1 MTILGEQAQVLEEEI
16 ERLYRNWFIET
27 CDDWVVPY
35 LGDLI
40 GVRPT
45 SARQLSTRAE
55 VANALG
61 YRRRKG
67 TLAVVEQLARDVTGL
82 PARAVEYFTLLSTT
96 QNLNHLRMENHGT
109 PNLRDGAALS
119 HLGGPFE
126 RTTHLL
132 EVRGIEHGNGRYN
145 IPNIG
150 VHLWRLS
157 ALELRK
163 VMAHAVEDGTGLH
176 FTFSPLGNDLQLF
189 RRPGRSPVPSRA
201 RRKATCPIPSRD
213 MISTS
218 TWKTFMARMQVSQFG
233 MATHLS
239 PKSLCA
245 TLRAGMHPVPDGRTI
260 SIDPELGRIAFASE
274 PASGI
279 VRVLYHYGFSAS
291 LGGGSYGRSEA
302 TENSAVNVF
311 HVGTDHETI
320 ESALAAWSGIS
331 EAERQEHP
339 SVIQIDDS
347 STYRATLPPTDIPQG
362 SSLIIRA
369 AANQRPALLL
379 EGDVSVSG
387 GQVASFDWMACL
399 SPITQY

>member
-1 MTILGEQAQVLEEEI
+1 MSGYTPQRLYELLPAVYRQRDTEGNQSLRDLMTILGEQAQVLEEEI

-163 VMAHAVEDGTGLH
+163 VMAHAVEDGTGVH
-176 FTFSPLGNDLQLF
+176 FTFSPLGNDMQLF
-189 RRPGRSPVPSRA
+189 RRPGPIASPFASATESNVPDPISRHDLHEHLEDFYGENASVAVWDGDALIAQVAVCNLTGWHAPGAGRQDHLHRSRA
-201 RRKATCPIPSRD
+201 
-213 MISTS
+213 
-218 TWKTFMARMQVSQFG
+218 
-233 MATHLS
+233 
-239 PKSLCA
+239 
-245 TLRAGMHPVPDGRTI
+245 
-260 SIDPELGRIAFASE
+260 
-274 PASGI
+274 
-279 VRVLYHYGFSAS
+279 
-291 LGGGSYGRSEA
+291 
-302 TENSAVNVF
+302 
-311 HVGTDHETI
+311 
-320 ESALAAWSGIS
+320 
-331 EAERQEHP
+331 
-339 SVIQIDDS
+339 
-347 STYRATLPPTDIPQG
+347 
-362 SSLIIRA
+362 
-369 AANQRPALLL
+369 
-379 EGDVSVSG
+379 
-387 GQVASFDWMACL
+387 GQNCFC
-399 SPITQY
+399 Q